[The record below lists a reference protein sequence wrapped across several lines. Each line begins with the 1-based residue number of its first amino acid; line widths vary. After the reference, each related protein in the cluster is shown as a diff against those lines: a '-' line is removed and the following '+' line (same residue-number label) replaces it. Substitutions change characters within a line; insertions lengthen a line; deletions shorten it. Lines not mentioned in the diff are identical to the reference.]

1 MVYLKAELVQ
11 VLLANVR
18 ESLLDRGTEESE
30 SKLDYPQQR
39 LERWECPYVCFLPL
53 L

>member
-1 MVYLKAELVQ
+1 MVYLKAELV
-11 VLLANVR
+11 ANVK

-30 SKLDYPQQR
+30 SKFDYTQQR
-39 LERWECPYVCFLPL
+39 LERWECPYVCFLSL